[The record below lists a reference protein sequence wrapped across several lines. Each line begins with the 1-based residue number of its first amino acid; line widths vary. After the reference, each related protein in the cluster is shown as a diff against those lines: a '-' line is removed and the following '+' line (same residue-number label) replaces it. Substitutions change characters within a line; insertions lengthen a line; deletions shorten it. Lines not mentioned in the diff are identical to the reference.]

1 MTNGNIRKK
10 LEMVNLFKTPKFAR
24 EAFRAIGSKIA
35 QRPALKP
42 YTIVDKDGNLTYN
55 SAVETYTYKSLYDD
69 IHALNDP
76 EHTEPT
82 ELEMMIACQMVM
94 ARTNPSSFVAIRDS
108 LGAKP
113 VDESKVESTINQ
125 YEQLS
130 DDELEALA
138 AYRAERDKNNS
149 GAEQGQPDSPIVEE
163 ALCADQTEELQ

>member
-1 MTNGNIRKK
+1 MTNGDIRKK
-10 LEMVNLFKTPKFAR
+10 LEMINLFKTPKFAR

-42 YTIVDKDGNLTYN
+42 NAIVDKDGNLTYN
-55 SAVETYTYKSLYDD
+55 SAVETYTYMSLYND

-82 ELEMMIACQMVM
+82 ELEMMIACQMIM
-94 ARTNPSSFVAIRDS
+94 ARTNPSAFIAIRDS

-113 VDESKVESTINQ
+113 VDESKVETTVNQ
-125 YEQLS
+125 YEQLT

-138 AYRAERDKNNS
+138 AYRAERDKKA
-149 GAEQGQPDSPIVEE
+149 AEQGQPQSPIVEE

>member
-1 MTNGNIRKK
+1 MTNGDIRKK
-10 LEMVNLFKTPKFAR
+10 LEMINLFKTPKFAR

-42 YTIVDKDGNLTYN
+42 NAIVDKDGNLTYN
-55 SAVETYTYKSLYDD
+55 SAVETYTYKSLYND

-82 ELEMMIACQMVM
+82 ELEMMIACQMIM
-94 ARTNPSSFVAIRDS
+94 ARTNPSAFVAIRDS

-113 VDESKVESTINQ
+113 VDESKVETTVNQ
-125 YEQLS
+125 YEQLT

-138 AYRAERDKNNS
+138 AYRAERDKTA
-149 GAEQGQPDSPIVEE
+149 AEQGQPQSPIVEE